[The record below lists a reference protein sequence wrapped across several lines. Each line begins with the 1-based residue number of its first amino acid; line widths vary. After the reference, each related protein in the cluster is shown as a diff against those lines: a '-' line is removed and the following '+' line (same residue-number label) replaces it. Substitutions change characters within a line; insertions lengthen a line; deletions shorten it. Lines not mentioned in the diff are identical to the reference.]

1 MAIKVGINGF
11 GRIGRVVLRI
21 MMERPETFDI
31 CGINLRKADVDY
43 MVYMIKYDSVFRQFT
58 GTVERE
64 DQNLIVNGH
73 RIRVFSEADAAM
85 IPWESC
91 GAEYVIE
98 STGAYNNTEKASRH
112 FKGGAKKVIITA
124 PAKDEATPTFV
135 MGVNHMLYRSDMRV
149 VSNASC
155 TTNCLAPLAKV
166 VHEEFGIEQSL
177 MSTIHAATSKQK
189 PVDSRGGS
197 DWRTGRSV
205 FNNIIPSSTGAAKAV
220 GRVIPAL
227 KGKMTGMS
235 FRVPTNDV
243 SVVDLTARLIHPA
256 SYHDVCVAM
265 RNAAKNSMK
274 GIITCTTD
282 QVVSSDLT
290 GFSETCIFDE
300 TAGIMLD
307 DDFVK
312 LIAWYDNEWGYTS
325 KLLDLMAHMYK
336 VDHEA

>member
-64 DQNLIVNGH
+64 DQDLIVNGH

-91 GAEYVIE
+91 GAAYVIE

-197 DWRTGRSV
+197 DWRTGRSIL
-205 FNNIIPSSTGAAKAV
+205 NNIIPTSTGAAKAV
-220 GRVIPAL
+220 GKVIPQL
-227 KGKMTGMS
+227 KGKLTGTSM
-235 FRVPTNDV
+235 RIPAGDV
-243 SVVDLTARLIHPA
+243 SIVDLTCRLEKGA
-256 SYHDVCVAM
+256 SYDEIC
-265 RNAAKNSMK
+265 AAVKAASEGPMK
-274 GIITCTTD
+274 GVIEYVD
-282 QVVSSDLT
+282 EEVVSSDFRT
-290 GFSETCIFDE
+290 DAHTSIFDAK
-300 TAGIMLD
+300 AGLSLND
-307 DDFVK
+307 NFVK
-312 LIAWYDNEWGYTS
+312 LMAWYDNEWGFS
-325 KLLDLMAHMYK
+325 CKMLDLTRHIDSVRKA
-336 VDHEA
+336 

>member
-1 MAIKVGINGF
+1 MSKLKVGICGL
-11 GRIGRVVLRI
+11 GRIGRIVFRNLLEKPDVEVVAFNITKDAATIAHL
-21 MMERPETFDI
+21 
-31 CGINLRKADVDY
+31 
-43 MVYMIKYDSVFRQFT
+43 IKYDSVHGIFPGQ
-58 GTVERE
+58 VEVE
-64 DQNLIVNGH
+64 GDHLIVNGKQIALYVE
-73 RIRVFSEADAAM
+73 RDIAN
-85 IPWESC
+85 IPW
-91 GAEYVIE
+91 ARHDVDVVIE
-98 STGAYNNTEKASRH
+98 ATGK
-112 FKGGAKKVIITA
+112 FKTRELLNKHIGAGAKKVILTA
-124 PAKDEATPTFV
+124 PAKSASDVDATIV
-135 MGVNHMLYRSDMRV
+135 CGVNEEMITPELQL

-155 TTNCLAPLAKV
+155 TTNCLAPMTKV
-166 VHEEFGIEQSL
+166 INDTFGIRQAL
-177 MSTIHAATSKQK
+177 MSTIHSATAKQK
-189 PVDSRGGS
+189 AVDSRAGR

-205 FNNIIPSSTGAAKAV
+205 LGNIIPSSTGAAKAV
-220 GRVIPAL
+220 GQVIPEL

-325 KLLDLMAHMYK
+325 KLLDLMAHIYE
-336 VDHEA
+336 VDHQ

>member
-43 MVYMIKYDSVFRQFT
+43 MVYMIKYDSVFRQFI

-325 KLLDLMAHMYK
+325 KLLDLMAHMYE
-336 VDHEA
+336 VDHQ

>member
-98 STGAYNNTEKASRH
+98 STGA
-112 FKGGAKKVIITA
+112 
-124 PAKDEATPTFV
+124 
-135 MGVNHMLYRSDMRV
+135 
-149 VSNASC
+149 
-155 TTNCLAPLAKV
+155 
-166 VHEEFGIEQSL
+166 
-177 MSTIHAATSKQK
+177 
-189 PVDSRGGS
+189 
-197 DWRTGRSV
+197 
-205 FNNIIPSSTGAAKAV
+205 AKAV

-235 FRVPTNDV
+235 FRVPTSDV
-243 SVVDLTARLIHPA
+243 SVVDLTAHLKTSTTYADICYAIRHA
-256 SYHDVCVAM
+256 SETY
-265 RNAAKNSMK
+265 MK
-274 GIITCTTD
+274 GIIGYTAD
-282 QVVSSDLT
+282 QVVSADLIANPCP
-290 GFSETCIFDE
+290 CIFDE

-312 LIAWYDNEWGYTS
+312 LIAWYDNEYGYS
-325 KLLDLMAHMYK
+325 NMVVRLLEHMVA
-336 VDHEA
+336 VDSGLIVPEKREVPQDAPSGK

>member
-124 PAKDEATPTFV
+124 PAKEEDITIV
-135 MGVNHMLYRSDMRV
+135 MGVNHQEYDPAKHHI

-155 TTNCLAPLAKV
+155 TTNCLAPVAMVLQN
-166 VHEEFGIEQSL
+166 EFGIQIGN
-177 MSTIHAATSKQK
+177 MTTIHAYTNDQRILDMAHKD
-189 PVDSRGGS
+189 PR
-197 DWRTGRSV
+197 RARAAAC
-205 FNNIIPSSTGAAKAV
+205 NIIPTSTGAAQAV
-220 GRVIPAL
+220 AKVIPAL
-227 KGKMTGMS
+227 KGKFSGYS
-235 FRVPTNDV
+235 LRVPTPTV
-243 SVVDLTARLIHPA
+243 SVVDFTGILEKETDTETLLGKLKHASETYLKGILEYNDKPLVSMDFKGNPA
-256 SYHDVCVAM
+256 SSILEASY
-265 RNAAKNSMK
+265 
-274 GIITCTTD
+274 TTVQD
-282 QVVSSDLT
+282 
-290 GFSETCIFDE
+290 GK
-300 TAGIMLD
+300 M
-307 DDFVK
+307 VK
-312 LIAWYDNEWGYTS
+312 LVAWYDNEWGYS
-325 KLLDLMAHMYK
+325 CRVCDLACLMAEK
-336 VDHEA
+336 GL